1 MIKGGLISA
10 KIEFKA
16 SNRHEGGRNPSL
28 FFYYTFI
35 ISFFF
40 RRMKE
45 YLTSKTILNN
55 YQYTDLLAY

>member
-16 SNRHEGGRNPSL
+16 WNRHEGGRNPSL
-28 FFYYTFI
+28 FFNYTFI
-35 ISFFF
+35 FSFFQS
-40 RRMKE
+40 MKE
-45 YLTSKTILNN
+45 YLAPKTILNN

>member
-16 SNRHEGGRNPSL
+16 WNHHEGGRNPSL
-28 FFYYTFI
+28 FFNYTFI
-35 ISFFF
+35 FFSVF
-40 RRMKE
+40 QSMKE
-45 YLTSKTILNN
+45 YLASKTILNN